1 MPGTINRLE
10 IFSAGT
16 WTPGNGTDVTF
27 TEDDLDA
34 MVGNFA
40 ALQGTNVV
48 RPHLKL
54 GHTEAQKWFGQAVGI
69 PTLGW
74 IDRVW
79 REGRKLFADIS
90 NVPNALLDM
99 IKGHHYHN
107 VSAEVF
113 PPGAIEHEGKKFGPV
128 LSAVALLGTEM
139 PAVKDLAGLASA
151 LYADQFTAST
161 AAAPII
167 FNQEA
172 NQSMFTQEQVDSLI
186 AAATAKAVKD
196 VNDANAAKFSDN
208 TAQITTLT
216 ARAEAAETKLAE
228 QAATFAAAEM
238 EGLVN
243 QAIKDGKLLP
253 KQKDMA
259 LGFAKS
265 LKGTMNFGAGGERPA
280 TEVFKEFLASFST
293 QVDKGERGSGKT
305 AQRDGAGD
313 FATAAQELD
322 SLAAAAVSE
331 SGGKV
336 LYGAAVREIL
346 RTNEDLASRYAK
358 GV

>member
-16 WTPGNGTDVTF
+16 WQPGNGSELTF
-27 TEDDLDA
+27 HESDLDQ
-34 MVGNFA
+34 MVENFA
-40 ALQGTNVV
+40 ALNGTNIV

-54 GHTEAQKWFGQAVGI
+54 GHTEAQKWFGQSVGV

-79 REGRKLFADIS
+79 REGKKLLADVS

-99 IKGHHYHN
+99 IRGHHYHN
-107 VSAEVF
+107 VSAEIF
-113 PPGAIEHEGKKFGPV
+113 PSGAIEHEGKKFGPV

-151 LYADQFTAST
+151 LYADQFTAKTS
-161 AAAPII
+161 AAPII

-172 NQSMFTQEQVDSLI
+172 PKGMFTQEQVDSLI
-186 AAATAKAVKD
+186 AAAVSKAVGETK
-196 VNDANAAKFSDN
+196 ATYSEQLSSY

-216 ARAEAAETKLAE
+216 ARAETAETRLSE

-238 EGLVN
+238 ENLVN
-243 QAIKDGKLLP
+243 QSIKDGKLLP
-253 KQKDMA
+253 KQKDTV

-265 LKGTMNFGAGGERPA
+265 LTGTMNFGGGEKPA
-280 TEVFKEFLASFST
+280 IDAFKEFLASFST
-293 QVDKGERGSGKT
+293 QVDTKERGSGRNNQQQ
-305 AQRDGAGD
+305 AGA
-313 FATAAQELD
+313 FASAAAELD
-322 SLAAAAVSE
+322 SLANTAVQE
-331 SGGKV
+331 SAGKV
-336 LYGAAVREIL
+336 NYGAAVRNIL
-346 RTNEDLASRYAK
+346 RENVELADRYAK